1 MLLYRYAEKKEV
13 DNTQSTT
20 IMTMHLCSVKKLH
33 GASYSIIITTP
44 GVTVF
49 IRGIEITISRV
60 SSLVTSYRHSSCKNK
75 TQE

>member
-20 IMTMHLCSVKKLH
+20 IMTMHLCSVKNLH
-33 GASYSIIITTP
+33 GASCLMIITTP

-49 IRGIEITISRV
+49 IRDRNNYKQGEQSGNQ
-60 SSLVTSYRHSSCKNK
+60 L
-75 TQE
+75 